1 MNFQG
6 TKFEVQAGSL
16 SVSVVT
22 YSVCAVICIALLIVR
37 RNSKFMGCAELGGPT
52 GPKYF
57 TGVILVTLWL
67 IYVLIS
73 SLVSYEIIT
82 F

>member
-6 TKFEVQAGSL
+6 TKFEVQAGTL

-22 YSVCAVICIALLIVR
+22 YSICAVICIALLIVR
-37 RNSKFMGCAELGGPT
+37 RNSKLMGRAELGGPT

-57 TGVILVTLWL
+57 TGVILITLWL